1 MFCLTWLV
9 CLPVG
14 LDLLKLHVWRGQFLD
29 QETVNYR

>member
-14 LDLLKLHVWRGQFLD
+14 LDLLKLQRGQFLD